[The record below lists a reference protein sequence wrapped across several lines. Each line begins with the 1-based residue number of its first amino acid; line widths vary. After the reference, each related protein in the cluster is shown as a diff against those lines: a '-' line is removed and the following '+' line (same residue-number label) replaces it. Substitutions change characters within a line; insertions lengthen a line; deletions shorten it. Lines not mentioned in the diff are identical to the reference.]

1 MSVAPISALPGWI
14 RWNWKPKKT
23 RTKKR
28 KKRKTSS
35 TTRTKTKM
43 KKKRKPKKRTGTST
57 LGIHFVLLPALLLA
71 GFLAPRAAAKK
82 KPALDTYAIVSGS
95 VFQESGYAVPDARG
109 EFVFHVPPGPAHYA
123 VTVDARGYQRQ
134 RKSVSV
140 QDQER
145 VEVTFQM

>member
-1 MSVAPISALPGWI
+1 
-14 RWNWKPKKT
+14 
-23 RTKKR
+23 
-28 KKRKTSS
+28 
-35 TTRTKTKM
+35 M

-95 VFQESGYAVPDARG
+95 VFQESGYALPGADVSLVPEEQSDKASKPMTAVTDARG

-145 VEVTFQM
+145 VEVTFQMENQSK

>member
-95 VFQESGYAVPDARG
+95 VFQESGYALPDADVSLVPEEQSDKASKPMTAVTDARG

-123 VTVDARGYQRQ
+123 VTVDAR
-134 RKSVSV
+134 
-140 QDQER
+140 
-145 VEVTFQM
+145 